1 MKKLVGI
8 SIVMLASLWILLL
21 SVVVC
26 VCTYTTT
33 ETSYS
38 KRVTGN
44 IISADT
50 KGIKTDYTVLYSV
63 GEKEYTTDF
72 SIYLYNLKD
81 CELLLDDAN
90 NVVNLGITYDFCK
103 SAYFYCSKIVMI
115 TFICLFISFII
126 FEILSG
132 ERKSERREEKLELCE
147 KVQSE

>member
-8 SIVMLASLWILLL
+8 SIIMLASLWILLL
-21 SVVVC
+21 SAVLC
-26 VCTYTTT
+26 VCTATTAD
-33 ETSYS
+33 ESYS
-38 KRVTGN
+38 DRVTGK

-63 GEKEYTTDF
+63 GEQEYTTDF

-103 SAYFYCSKIVMI
+103 SAYFYCSKLVMI
-115 TFICLFISFII
+115 TFISLIISFII

-147 KVQSE
+147 KVQSK

>member
-8 SIVMLASLWILLL
+8 SIVMLSSLWILLL
-21 SVVVC
+21 SAVVC
-26 VCTYTTT
+26 VCTFTTT

-38 KRVTGN
+38 DRVTGK

-63 GEKEYTTDF
+63 GEQEYTTDF

-103 SAYFYCSKIVMI
+103 SAYFYCSKLVMI
-115 TFICLFISFII
+115 TFISLFISFII

-132 ERKSERREEKLELCE
+132 EKKSERRKEELELCE